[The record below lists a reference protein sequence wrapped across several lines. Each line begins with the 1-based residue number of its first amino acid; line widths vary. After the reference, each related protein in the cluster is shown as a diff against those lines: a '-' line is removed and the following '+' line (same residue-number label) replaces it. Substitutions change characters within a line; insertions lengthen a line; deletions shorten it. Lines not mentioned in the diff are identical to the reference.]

1 MSIIFKM
8 YLHLARSS
16 EKQEQASQQLF
27 FRTHDF
33 YYGKPQQQSRS
44 QEYIKDYY
52 TKDYNTIYLLY
63 MFKKIFLFKLKII

>member
-1 MSIIFKM
+1 MSVIFKM
-8 YLHLARSS
+8 YLHVARSS

-27 FRTHDF
+27 FRTHEF

-52 TKDYNTIYLLY
+52 TIWYV
-63 MFKKIFLFKLKII
+63 